1 MTTRFDGRR
10 RSRHDDLPLA
20 GLPAW
25 GLEMMMGL
33 YGPETIRRVCA
44 EEAELGVVAP
54 PMKPP
59 SQVVE
64 HALSSVD
71 AARPRAGAGSDGR
84 GDAPAVFNQVDAEL
98 EAINSLIRY
107 LGRKLRRH

>member
-33 YGPETIRRVCA
+33 YGPETIRRACA
-44 EEAELGVVAP
+44 EESELGVEASPGALVAGHAP
-54 PMKPP
+54 PAAVPIT
-59 SQVVE
+59 
-64 HALSSVD
+64 
-71 AARPRAGAGSDGR
+71 ARPGAGPDGR
-84 GDAPAVFNQVDAEL
+84 EDTPAVFNQVDAEL
-98 EAINSLIRY
+98 EAINSLVRY
-107 LGRKLRRH
+107 LGRKLRRR